1 VLTNVINAPS
11 FKPIPNFVFT
21 LITTDNY
28 QSITNT
34 MSAWTNIQVS
44 TFNTT
49 GLSGKQTFVNININV
64 NFGALNSS
72 TLPNGAIFVSS
83 Y

>member
-1 VLTNVINAPS
+1 MFTSTSTNSTYLSSVVLTNVINAPS

-34 MSAWTNIQVS
+34 MSVWTNIQVS
-44 TFNTT
+44 TFNTVVT
-49 GLSGKQTFVNININV
+49 TDSGFR
-64 NFGALNSS
+64 G
-72 TLPNGAIFVSS
+72 
-83 Y
+83 